1 MLKVKERTKYS
12 TRIGIVF
19 THKIN
24 PNDGQEYLLDL
35 NDPLTKEK
43 LIRWEM
49 KLSDKDVH
57 KINLDE

>member
-12 TRIGIVF
+12 TGRGIVF

-24 PNDGQEYLLDL
+24 PNDEQEYLLDL